1 MKTPLSEIIKFYKEQ
16 LEKFYRI
23 GVGNKT
29 EFRTVVT
36 DHLIDITK
44 KRLLELQQKRL
55 NIRGGS
61 NNGVRWLS
69 FCSLY
74 VC

>member
-1 MKTPLSEIIKFYKEQ
+1 MKTPLSEIIK
-16 LEKFYRI
+16 KFYRI

-61 NNGVRWLS
+61 NNGVK
-69 FCSLY
+69 
-74 VC
+74 

>member
-44 KRLLELQQKRL
+44 KSLLELQQKRL

-61 NNGVRWLS
+61 NNGVR
-69 FCSLY
+69 
-74 VC
+74 

>member
-61 NNGVRWLS
+61 NNGVR
-69 FCSLY
+69 
-74 VC
+74 